1 MVATRLAIWAVAA
14 ASIFSGV
21 IATPVRRDVERLDAR
36 AIVTVVKVHKP
47 VVKVF
52 VVLDQNGNTVRTGYS
67 TINPDATPAPSPV
80 REGRKKNYSTKT
92 LEEAVET
99 PAPSKDSPKESP
111 KSNTGKVGKHSKSP
125 SKAAND
131 GKLGKGIVYSVYH
144 DSGKCKDRET
154 TRSEIKKV
162 LDSGNGYNWIRIYG
176 TDCDQVANVM
186 GAAYDG
192 GVKVMLGI
200 YNLNDDAGFQKEL
213 DALIA
218 GVKAANKEY
227 KKEEND
233 WSGVAFVSV
242 GNEVVNNNAGDAEA
256 WVSKSLKYA
265 ALTRSALKDVGY
277 TGDVGN
283 TDVWFWY
290 KKFPALCGEDKLVM
304 LNLHPFFD
312 QNCDVA
318 SSGTFMKDKLAEIQE
333 ACGSNHKVI
342 IAETG
347 WPNAGNKL
355 NKAVP
360 GKAEQA
366 EFLKL
371 AAENLDDYVLLSA
384 YDEAWKTENSSAE
397 VEKHWGI
404 LGASPS
410 N

>member
-1 MVATRLAIWAVAA
+1 MVAVRLAIWAAAA

-21 IATPVRRDVERLDAR
+21 IAAPHRLEAR
-36 AIVTVVKVHKP
+36 AAVKVVKVHGP
-47 VVKVF
+47 TVKVF
-52 VVLDQNGNTVRTGYS
+52 VVLDQNGNTVSKGYS
-67 TINPDATPAPSPV
+67 TIYPDATPAPSPV
-80 REGRKKNYSTKT
+80 REGKKKLITKT
-92 LEEAVET
+92 LDDAPEETAA
-99 PAPSKDSPKESP
+99 PAPSKSSGG
-111 KSNTGKVGKHSKSP
+111 KSGKSGKHSKP
-125 SKAAND
+125 AAKPAKD

-144 DSGKCKDRET
+144 NNGQCKNKET

-162 LDSGNGYNWIRIYG
+162 LDSGNEYNWIRIYG

-200 YNLNDDAGFQKEL
+200 YNLESDDGFQKEL

-218 GVKAANKEY
+218 GVQAANKEY
-227 KKEEND
+227 GKDAND

-242 GNEVVNNNAGDAEA
+242 GNEVVNNNAGAAEA

-265 ALTRSALKDVGY
+265 GLARSALKEAGY

-318 SSGTFMKDKLAEIQE
+318 SSGTFMKEKLAEIQE
-333 ACGSNHKVI
+333 ACGADHKVI

-347 WPNAGNKL
+347 WPNSGNKL
-355 NKAVP
+355 NNAVP

-371 AAENLDDYVLLSA
+371 AASNLDDYVLLSA
-384 YDEAWKTENSSAE
+384 YDEGWKTENSSAE

-410 N
+410 D

>member
-1 MVATRLAIWAVAA
+1 MVAARLSVWAVAA
-14 ASIFSGV
+14 ASILSGV

-36 AIVTVVKVHKP
+36 AVVTVVTVHKP
-47 VVKVF
+47 LVKAF
-52 VVLDQNGNTVRTGYS
+52 IINDQNGNPISTSYS
-67 TINPDATPAPSPV
+67 TIDSEATPAPAPAPAPSKA
-80 REGRKKNYSTKT
+80 GRKKFSKSRDNG
-92 LEEAVET
+92 AAET
-99 PAPSKDSPKESP
+99 PAPSA
-111 KSNTGKVGKHSKSP
+111 KSKSIKVGKHSKP
-125 SKAAND
+125 SVKATSSD
-131 GKLGKGIVYSVYH
+131 KLGKGIVYSVYH
-144 DSGKCKDRET
+144 DSGKCKDKET

-176 TDCDQVANVM
+176 TDCDQVVNVM

-213 DALIA
+213 DTLIA
-218 GVKAANKEY
+218 GIKSVNKEY
-227 KKEEND
+227 GKEEND
-233 WSGVAFVSV
+233 WSGVAFISV
-242 GNEVVNNNAGDAEA
+242 GNEVVNNNAGEAEA

-265 ALTRSALKDVGY
+265 ATARSALKGAGY

-283 TDVWFWY
+283 TEVWFWY

-318 SSGTFMKDKLAEIQE
+318 SSGTFMKEKLAEIQE
-333 ACGSNHKVI
+333 ACGSDHKVI

-347 WPNAGNKL
+347 WPNSGNQL
-355 NKAVP
+355 NKAIP
-360 GKAEQA
+360 GKAEQ
-366 EFLKL
+366 EQFLKL

-404 LGASPS
+404 LGKSPS
-410 N
+410 D

>member
-1 MVATRLAIWAVAA
+1 MVAARLAVWAVAA
-14 ASIFSGV
+14 AGIISGV
-21 IATPVRRDVERLDAR
+21 IATPLGRDVKLDAR
-36 AIVTVVKVHKP
+36 AITTVKVHNP
-47 VVKVF
+47 TVKVF
-52 VVLDQNGNTVRTGYS
+52 VVLDQYGNTVSRGS
-67 TINPDATPAPSPV
+67 SIVDSAATPAPSPTK
-80 REGRKKNYSTKT
+80 GRKKNLVTKT
-92 LEEAVET
+92 LDEADGT
-99 PAPSKDSPKESP
+99 ASPTPSKSSGG
-111 KSNTGKVGKHSKSP
+111 KSGKHSKP
-125 SKAAND
+125 AKKPAND

-162 LDSGNGYNWIRIYG
+162 LDSGNGYNWLRIYG

-213 DALIA
+213 DAIIA

-227 KKEEND
+227 KREEND

-242 GNEVVNNNAGDAEA
+242 GNEVVNNNAGEAEA
-256 WVSKSLKYA
+256 WVAKSLKYA
-265 ALTRSALKDVGY
+265 ALARSALKEAGY

-283 TDVWFWY
+283 AEVWFWY

-318 SSGTFMKDKLAEIQE
+318 SSGTFMKEKLAEIQE

-347 WPNAGNKL
+347 WPNSGNKL

-366 EFLKL
+366 QFLKL

-384 YDEAWKTENSSAE
+384 YDEGWKTENSSAE

-404 LGASPS
+404 LGTSPS

>member
-1 MVATRLAIWAVAA
+1 MVAVRLAIWAVAA

-21 IATPVRRDVERLDAR
+21 IATPIRQDVERLDAR
-36 AIVTVVKVHKP
+36 AIVTVTVVKVHRP
-47 VVKVF
+47 VVEVS
-52 VVLDQNGNTVRTGYS
+52 VLDQNGNTVAKGYS
-67 TINPDATPAPSPV
+67 TVDPDATPAPSPTKA
-80 REGRKKNYSTKT
+80 GKKKFITKT
-92 LEEAVET
+92 LDNAAET
-99 PAPSKDSPKESP
+99 LAPSSTS
-111 KSNTGKVGKHSKSP
+111 KSSSGKVSKHSKP
-125 SKAAND
+125 SVKATKD

-144 DSGKCKDRET
+144 NTGKCKDRET

-200 YNLNDDAGFQKEL
+200 YNLDDDASFQKEL

-227 KKEEND
+227 NKEEDD
-233 WSGVAFVSV
+233 WSEVAFISV
-242 GNEVVNNNAGDAEA
+242 GNEVVNNNAGEAEA

-265 ALTRSALKDVGY
+265 ATARSALRGAGY

-304 LNLHPFFD
+304 INLHPFFD
-312 QNCDVA
+312 QHCDVS

-333 ACGSNHKVI
+333 ACGPDHKVI

-366 EFLKL
+366 QFLKL
-371 AAENLDDYVLLSA
+371 AAENLDDYILLSA
-384 YDEAWKTENSSAE
+384 YDEGWKTENSSAE

-404 LGASPS
+404 LGTSPS
-410 N
+410 S